1 MWQHVLPPFKESE
14 MYYTE
19 KDIDSTCRAF
29 SKDWDKLSAKEKAL
43 VRQEA
48 VKWLNAYQ
56 EACPGMFAEKV
67 YEVK

>member
-1 MWQHVLPPFKESE
+1 MWQHVLPPFKESG

-29 SKDWDKLSAKEKAL
+29 SKDWGKLS
-43 VRQEA
+43 
-48 VKWLNAYQ
+48 AYQ
-56 EACPGMFAEKV
+56 EACPGMFVEKV